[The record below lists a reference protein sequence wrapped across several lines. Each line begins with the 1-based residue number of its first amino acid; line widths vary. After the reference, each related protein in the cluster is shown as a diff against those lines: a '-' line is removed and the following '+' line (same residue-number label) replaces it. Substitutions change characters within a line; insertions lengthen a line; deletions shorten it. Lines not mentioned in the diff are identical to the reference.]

1 MVDKRQGFFQ
11 GSGQKD
17 RRGYQDSKQKR
28 SPGKEPEKIIFRNE
42 QNRLRRE
49 LLVEEAEGW
58 ANRMA
63 KRVSYTQLRK
73 FYSESLAL
81 KSKMEEKDFEEVEA
95 LVGMLIS
102 KANYSKIKSRFYRQD
117 GTYENEE
124 LFNFID
130 SCVRSIHSKQDFN
143 DFVMFFE
150 AVLGFYPRKN

>member
-1 MVDKRQGFFQ
+1 MSDNEMGLFQ

-17 RRGYQDSKQKR
+17 RSGYKDSKQKR
-28 SPGKEPEKIIFRNE
+28 NPGKEPEQVLFRDD
-42 QNRLRRE
+42 QNRLRKE
-49 LLVEEAEGW
+49 LLVEEAEHW
-58 ANRMA
+58 AHRMA

-73 FYSESLAL
+73 FYSEALAL
-81 KSKMEEKDFEEVEA
+81 KSKMEEKTFEEVEA

-102 KANYSKIKSRFYRQD
+102 KANYSKIKSRFFRKD
-117 GTYENEE
+117 GIYENEE

-143 DFVMFFE
+143 DFVLFFE